1 MGFNAFAG
9 GKRAI
14 TAAFDDIWAHGGEE
28 ARRKELAKNSGM
40 QYNSRSY
47 FELLSIICLGGEINA
62 RHHQ

>member
-28 ARRKELAKNSGM
+28 ARRKELAKNSRECSTIAVAIL
-40 QYNSRSY
+40 N
-47 FELLSIICLGGEINA
+47 C
-62 RHHQ
+62 